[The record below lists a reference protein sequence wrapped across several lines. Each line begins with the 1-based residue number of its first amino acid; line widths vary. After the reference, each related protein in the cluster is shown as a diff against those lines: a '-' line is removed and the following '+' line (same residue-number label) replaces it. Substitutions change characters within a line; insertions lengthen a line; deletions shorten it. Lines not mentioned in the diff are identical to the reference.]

1 MPGGRF
7 VQDVVGTR
15 LRLNVSSDLA
25 LTSFL
30 QYDAESASF
39 GTNSRLR
46 WTFSPLGDLFVVYN
60 HNLQTRD
67 VLSGES
73 RWAFASN
80 QLLIKAQYAFRY

>member
-1 MPGGRF
+1 M
-7 VQDVVGTR
+7 
-15 LRLNVSSDLA
+15 A

-39 GTNSRLR
+39 GANTRLR

-80 QLLIKAQYAFRY
+80 QLLLKAQYAFRY